1 MENLILDT
9 NALIYAIKNKID
21 IKIEITKLVQTFK
34 ILIPECVIY
43 ELNGLSKSNFYAK
56 AALKYANNFNIIKS
70 EGKGDECVH
79 LMAKKLNAYV
89 MTNDRGLIKILKN
102 DEIKVIIIDNKKS
115 FHFY

>member
-34 ILIPECVIY
+34 IFIPECVID
-43 ELNGLSKSNFYAK
+43 ELNGLSKGNWYAK
-56 AALKYANNFNIIKS
+56 AALKYADNFNIIPS
-70 EGKGDECVH
+70 YGKADNCIH

-102 DEIKVIIIDNKKS
+102 DNIKIIIISNKKS
-115 FHFY
+115 FHIY